1 MSNSNKITVRK
12 VTIGKDQEGQRVD
25 NYLRKML
32 PGVPNSLIYKII
44 RDGQVRVNSGRIKPL
59 YKLKNRDIVR
69 IPPVSIDLKPQSLSK
84 SLIKN
89 IKKIILYENDDF
101 MVIDKPAGI
110 AVHSGS
116 KIKNDI
122 MSSLRSIEKYKSL
135 SLVHRLDQNTS
146 GCLILAKNY
155 QSASGLGKIFQ
166 SGMVEK
172 NYLSLLSGSLSG
184 DKVAVEQPIIRNK
197 DNRSNSVSISKDGKD
212 AFSYITLI
220 KQYKECCLV
229 DIKIETGRMH
239 QIRVHASSIN
249 QPVCGD
255 TKYGDVGVNKRM
267 RDYGL
272 GRMFLHAKKI
282 SFFYN
287 GKHTIE
293 SPTPED
299 LSLVIDKLKNQ
310 L

>member
-12 VTIGKDQEGQRVD
+12 ITIASDQEGQRLD

-44 RDGQVRVNSGRIKPL
+44 RDGQVRINSGRVKPL
-59 YKLKNRDIVR
+59 YKLKSKDIVR
-69 IPPVSIDLKPQSLSK
+69 IPPVSIDLKPQSISRF
-84 SLIKN
+84 LIKDL
-89 IKKIILYENDDF
+89 KKIILYENEDF
-101 MVIDKPAGI
+101 MVINKPAGI

-116 KIKNDI
+116 KISNDI
-122 MSSLRSIEKYKSL
+122 MSSLKSLEKYKSL

-155 QSASGLGKIFQ
+155 QTASGLGKMFQ
-166 SGMVEK
+166 SGNIEK
-172 NYLSLLSGSLSG
+172 HYLSLLSGSLSG
-184 DKVAVEQPIIRNK
+184 DKVAVDQSLKRNR
-197 DNRSNSVSISKDGKD
+197 DSHNNSVSVSKDGKE
-212 AFSYITLI
+212 ALSYINLI
-220 KQYKECCLV
+220 KQYNECCLV

-255 TKYGDVGVNKRM
+255 TKYGDIDVNKKM
-267 RDYGL
+267 REYGL
-272 GRMFLHAKKI
+272 KRMFLHSKKI
-282 SFFYN
+282 SFFYK
-287 GKHTIE
+287 GKHDVE
-293 SPTPED
+293 APTPED
-299 LSLVIDKLKNQ
+299 LTLVIDNLKNQ